1 MSSTVA
7 VPLLLIGALTLVGTL
22 ESMLV
27 EPLLQ
32 RIPVPVCCRHRVD
45 VFEARARWIALCAA
59 VTTLA
64 GAVLLLF

>member
-1 MSSTVA
+1 MSSTLA

-32 RIPVPVCCRHRVD
+32 RIPVPVCCRRRVD
-45 VFEARARWIALCAA
+45 VFEARARWIALSAA
-59 VTTLA
+59 VTTLT
-64 GAVLLLF
+64 GAVLLLV